1 MRLSINKQGDARWQT
16 NRIHDQNDVRMAS
29 HSERPHK
36 DSQVFLPKTLQ
47 IVAAVPSL
55 LVWGFLSTLATIWIG
70 AVTVQLLLGTLTH
83 PSDGRFAY
91 IIVFLLLVLACAWP
105 VAKTFWRAYHGR
117 SPLWWHACTLGL
129 GVLFT
134 VLLGIVGD

>member
-1 MRLSINKQGDARWQT
+1 M
-16 NRIHDQNDVRMAS
+16 S
-29 HSERPHK
+29 HE
-36 DSQVFLPKTLQ
+36 DNEVFLPKTLQ

-55 LVWGFLSTLATIWIG
+55 LVWGFLSVLALIWFG
-70 AVTVQLLLGTLTH
+70 GVTVQFLLGTLTT

-91 IIVFLLLVLACAWP
+91 IIVVLLAVLACAWP
-105 VAKTFWRAYHGR
+105 VARTVWRACQGR
-117 SPLWWHACTLGL
+117 SALWWHACTLGL